1 MEPERGCVLVI
12 EDDAGLQS
20 MLKVMLNL
28 GGYAVTA
35 IDSALGAMATVRRV
49 RPDVILLDLGLPY
62 RSGASLL
69 AELKSDAATAA
80 VPVLVVSAMTH
91 ILSAERRALA
101 DGVIPKPFSAEDLL
115 KAVRAASAGAH

>member
-12 EDDAGLQS
+12 EDDAGLQT

-115 KAVRAASAGAH
+115 KAVRAASAGSH